1 MDSQHTLSNP
11 WSSQSQ
17 EHDDA
22 EDDSKVQR
30 RDFSSELRFR
40 RDSSDHRHYSYASS
54 TTIAPEESFGY
65 ADDYLS
71 LDGSALVTVTNNH
84 PTTATKTITTMTTTT
99 PTTTLQ
105 LSHCDDN
112 HQLFDSPLHSSRS
125 ISLPNTDSTA
135 LTIADDRGDHAPRA
149 LSDSG
154 VGLEGDVL
162 EHLVQKLQSEVADTR
177 AIVFDLESRLNVAE
191 NSNKHIVDELKMLLV
206 DAEGTLV
213 GSDESD
219 SGESVAASSKLSGSG
234 GSDEDS
240 NVVYNRICNALQ
252 SLISEAQSALVHTTT
267 LSSGNAT
274 SSAPSISTERNG
286 PCRHHQQK
294 LLQPAPSG
302 QRQLTLSDA
311 PDMTSSSSSSSAL
324 TQNLFPVDDVESNQ
338 ADYSNGHIPSASSA
352 ATSAAATTSTSATTS
367 TIANPSRVQAH
378 SRRSAFSRML
388 WKEKQL
394 EQYERYRRSCDRVS
408 LELEMLLN
416 DTIMD
421 QQDLWVEYSTS
432 SMSPAIP
439 AIATTDTAGAAFR
452 SLHHSGS
459 SSAALSDSTVPAPL
473 LGSSEQQRAMSASPE
488 DMTRVARKRAGM
500 ASEVERLQRSYQVQL
515 LGPQVRARQLQKH
528 REQPYQQARQHRY
541 RQDRSDTPQHLPS
554 QRFSSSASSPSR
566 NGHPRQFRSQGV
578 GSSRPQTLLM
588 QLYSLWKQ
596 TWLRRRIMHVLTESL
611 EIVLILWVV
620 VKLSETSLAWMG
632 YQMAKGSSASL
643 MVPSAGNQTAIGNSA
658 ISSANSNISGGHHTW
673 INSVSHFIYGEREG
687 AGAATAKEL
696 YKRIRRDGLR
706 IKQVGNLRRKESAR
720 SAKEFI
726 EESLATEV
734 AMMGTPRRPFTSTA
748 MVWAPT
754 GNLLAQ
760 AVSGVVLAFLVDQA
774 RQLVKK
780 L

>member
-22 EDDSKVQR
+22 EDDNKVHR

-71 LDGSALVTVTNNH
+71 LEGSALVTVTNNH

-105 LSHCDDN
+105 LSDYDDN

-125 ISLPNTDSTA
+125 IFLPDTDSTA

-162 EHLVQKLQSEVADTR
+162 GHLVQKLQSEVADTR

-267 LSSGNAT
+267 LGSGNAT
-274 SSAPSISTERNG
+274 SSAPSVSTERNG
-286 PCRHHQQK
+286 PCRHHQHK
-294 LLQPAPSG
+294 LLQAAAPSG
-302 QRQLTLSDA
+302 QRQLLLSDA
-311 PDMTSSSSSSSAL
+311 PDTTTSSSSSSAL
-324 TQNLFPVDDVESNQ
+324 TQNLFPADDVESNQ
-338 ADYSNGHIPSASSA
+338 ADYCNHSSCRTSRRSSIALLRTDKPLSITSGHIPSASSA
-352 ATSAAATTSTSATTS
+352 ATSAATTTSTSVTTS

-439 AIATTDTAGAAFR
+439 AIATTDTAGAAAR
-452 SLHHSGS
+452 SLHHSGD
-459 SSAALSDSTVPAPL
+459 SSAALSNSTVPASL
-473 LGSSEQQRAMSASPE
+473 LESSEQQRAMSASPE
-488 DMTRVARKRAGM
+488 DMTRAARKRAGM
-500 ASEVERLQRSYQVQL
+500 VSEVERLQRSYQVQL

-541 RQDRSDTPQHLPS
+541 RQDRSDAPQHLPS

-566 NGHPRQFRSQGV
+566 NGHHRQFRSQGV

-632 YQMAKGSSASL
+632 YQMTKGSSASL
-643 MVPSAGNQTAIGNSA
+643 MVASAGNQTAI
-658 ISSANSNISGGHHTW
+658 
-673 INSVSHFIYGEREG
+673 G

-706 IKQVGNLRRKESAR
+706 IKQVGNLRRKETAR